1 MAAAERNGTPWSLGS
16 NLPLDGVRV
25 FDLTRVIA
33 GPYCSMMLADL
44 GADVIKIE
52 EPRHGDELRWV
63 GRYKGRAPH
72 DEDYFYASN
81 RSKRSVGLNLKD
93 PQHRA
98 AAYELIARSDILVE
112 NFSPG
117 VMDRLGLG
125 WREVSGVN
133 PKLVYCSISG
143 FGQQGPS
150 RNRLA
155 LDPIIQAVSGIMSVT
170 GEPNGEPMQVGAPIA
185 DVISGLF
192 GAYTVVAALYAARE
206 TGRGRYIDISMQ
218 DAMLSVLGPRM
229 GEALQAELDPARHG
243 NGNPMR
249 VPANSYRASDGKYVA
264 IIVQNDNHWP
274 AFCRAIDRLDLLGE
288 TEYATMPGRV
298 KHRAVLDQLV
308 SDVFAQRD
316 SSAWAQ
322 ILAAN
327 RVPFAVVNS
336 YIDALADEQ
345 VKHRG
350 LVREV
355 VHPVS
360 GKIRVVGPPWVMPDT
375 HLEPGAPP
383 RLGEHTGEVLK
394 DWLGWDEQRIA
405 RFKNGHERSAVRAD
419 ASN

>member
-1 MAAAERNGTPWSLGS
+1 MVERSGVTRSLGS
-16 NLPLDGVRV
+16 NLPLEGVRV

-52 EPRHGDELRWV
+52 EPGHGDELRWV
-63 GRYKGRAPH
+63 GRYKGRASH

-93 PQHRA
+93 PRHRA
-98 AAYELIARSDILVE
+98 VALDLIARSDILVE

-125 WREVSGVN
+125 WKDLSAVN
-133 PKLVYCSISG
+133 QKLIYCSISG
-143 FGQQGPS
+143 FGQQGPY

-170 GEPNGEPMQVGAPIA
+170 GEPGGVPMQVGAPIA
-185 DVISGLF
+185 DVISGMF
-192 GAYTVVAALYAARE
+192 GAYTVVAALYAARDSGC
-206 TGRGRYIDISMQ
+206 GRHIDISMQ

-229 GEALQAELDPARHG
+229 GESLQAGLDPARQG

-249 VPANSYRASDGKYVA
+249 VPANTYKAADGKYIA

-274 AFCRAIDRLDLLGE
+274 AFCKAIDRPDLLKE
-288 TEYATMPGRV
+288 PEYATMAGRV
-298 KHRAVLDQLV
+298 RHRAALDDLV
-308 SDVFAQRD
+308 SAVFAQRN
-316 SSAWAQ
+316 SESWGQ

-336 YIDALADEQ
+336 YLDALADEQ
-345 VKHRG
+345 VAFRG
-350 LVREV
+350 LVRELE
-355 VHPVS
+355 HPVS
-360 GKIRVVGPPWVMPDT
+360 GKIRVVGPPWIMQDT
-375 HLEPGAPP
+375 RIDPAAPP
-383 RLGEHTGEVLK
+383 LLGQHTEEVLK
-394 DWLGWDEQRIA
+394 EWLGWDEGRIA
-405 RFKNGHERSAVRAD
+405 RLKAGRARR
-419 ASN
+419 AAGTEA

>member
-1 MAAAERNGTPWSLGS
+1 MAEAERKGAARSLGS
-16 NLPLDGVRV
+16 NLPLEGVRV

-63 GRYKGRAPH
+63 GRYKGRAAH

-93 PQHRA
+93 PEHLGA
-98 AAYELIARSDILVE
+98 ALELIVRSDILVE

-117 VMDRLGLG
+117 VMERLGLG
-125 WREVSGVN
+125 WKKVSEVN

-143 FGQQGPS
+143 FGQQGPARS
-150 RNRLA
+150 RLA
-155 LDPIIQAVSGIMSVT
+155 LDPIIQAVSGIMSAT
-170 GEPNGEPMQVGAPIA
+170 GEPDGAPMQVGAPIA
-185 DVISGLF
+185 DVISGMF
-192 GAYTVVAALYAARE
+192 GAYTVIAALYAARE

-218 DAMLSVLGPRM
+218 DAMLAVLGPRM
-229 GEALQAELDPARHG
+229 GEALQAGRNPARHG

-249 VPANSYRASDGKYVA
+249 VPANSYKASDGKYVA

-274 AFCRAIDRLDLLGE
+274 AFCKAIDRLDLLE
-288 TEYATMPGRV
+288 APEYAKMSGRV
-298 KHRAVLDQLV
+298 KHRAFLDELV
-308 SDVFAQRD
+308 RKVFARR
-316 SSAWAQ
+316 SSDTWAQ

-345 VKHRG
+345 VRYRG

-355 VHPVS
+355 VHSAS
-360 GKIRVVGPPWVMPDT
+360 GKIRVVGPPWIMPDT
-375 HLEPGAPP
+375 HLEPAAPP
-383 RLGEHTGEVLK
+383 RLGEHTREALK
-394 DWLGWDEQRIA
+394 EWLGWDEERVA
-405 RFKNGHERSAVRAD
+405 RFTNGNEQSAVRAD

>member
-1 MAAAERNGTPWSLGS
+1 MAERKVGTRSLGS
-16 NLPLDGVRV
+16 NLPLEGVRV

-52 EPRHGDELRWV
+52 EPHHGDELRWV

-93 PQHRA
+93 SHHRA
-98 AAYELIARSDILVE
+98 IALELIARSDILVE

-125 WREVSGVN
+125 WEKVSSVN

-143 FGQQGPS
+143 FGQQGPH

-170 GEPNGEPMQVGAPIA
+170 GEPDGAPMQVGAPIA
-185 DVISGLF
+185 DVISGMF
-192 GAYTVVAALYAARE
+192 GAYAVVAALYAARD

-218 DAMLSVLGPRM
+218 DAMLAVLGPRM
-229 GEALQAELDPARHG
+229 GEALQAGLNPARHG

-249 VPANSYRASDGKYVA
+249 VPANCYRASDERYIA

-274 AFCRAIDRLDLLGE
+274 SFCKAIERLDLLE
-288 TEYATMPGRV
+288 KLEYATMSGRA
-298 KHRAVLDQLV
+298 KHRARLDELV
-308 SDVFAQRD
+308 GAIFAQRD
-316 SSAWAQ
+316 SGSWAE

-336 YIDALADEQ
+336 YLDALADEQ
-345 VKHRG
+345 VTHRG

-355 VHPVS
+355 THPAS
-360 GKIRVVGPPWVMPDT
+360 GKIRLVGPPWRISETRLTPT
-375 HLEPGAPP
+375 APP
-383 RLGEHTGEVLK
+383 KLSEHTEEVLR
-394 DWLGWDEQRIA
+394 DWLGWDESRIA
-405 RFKNGHERSAVRAD
+405 NFNNGTGQRVASAN

>member
-1 MAAAERNGTPWSLGS
+1 MGEHSKATRSLGT
-16 NLPLDGVRV
+16 NLPLEGVRV

-52 EPRHGDELRWV
+52 EPRQGDELRWI
-63 GRYKGRAPH
+63 GRYRGRAPH

-81 RSKRSVGLNLKD
+81 RSKRSVALNLKD

-98 AAYELIARSDILVE
+98 VALDLVTRSDILVE

-117 VMDRLGLG
+117 VMDRLSLG
-125 WREVSGVN
+125 WKDLSAVN

-143 FGQQGPS
+143 FGQQGPY

-155 LDPIIQAVSGIMSVT
+155 LDPIIQAVSGIMSIT
-170 GEPNGEPMQVGAPIA
+170 GESDGAPMQVGAPIA
-185 DVISGLF
+185 DVISGMF

-218 DAMLSVLGPRM
+218 DAMLAVLGPRM
-229 GEALQAELDPARHG
+229 GESLQAGLDPARQG

-249 VPANSYRASDGKYVA
+249 VPANSYKASDGKYIA

-274 AFCRAIDRLDLLGE
+274 AFCKAIDRLDLLE
-288 TEYATMPGRV
+288 RPEYATMSGRV
-298 KHRAVLDQLV
+298 KQRSLLDELV
-308 SDVFAQRD
+308 SGVFAQRD
-316 SSAWAQ
+316 SRTWAQ
-322 ILAAN
+322 VLAAN

-336 YIDALADEQ
+336 YLDALADEQ
-345 VKHRG
+345 VTCRG
-350 LVREV
+350 LVRDV

-360 GKIRVVGPPWVMPDT
+360 GKIRVVGPPWVIPET
-375 HLEPGAPP
+375 RLEPTAPP
-383 RLGEHTGEVLK
+383 LLGEHTEEVLK
-394 DWLGWDEQRIA
+394 HWLGWDEKRIA
-405 RFKNGHERSAVRAD
+405 HFRKGHEESVVSAD
-419 ASN
+419 T

>member
-1 MAAAERNGTPWSLGS
+1 MAERKDVARSLGS
-16 NLPLDGVRV
+16 NLPLEGVRV

-33 GPYCSMMLADL
+33 GPYCTMMLSDL

-63 GRYKGRAPH
+63 GRYKGRALH

-93 PQHRA
+93 SKHHA
-98 AAYELIARSDILVE
+98 VALDLIAGSDILVE

-125 WREVSGVN
+125 WKNLSAVN

-143 FGQQGPS
+143 FGQQGPY

-170 GEPNGEPMQVGAPIA
+170 GEPDGPPIQVGAPIA
-185 DVISGLF
+185 DVISGMF
-192 GAYTVVAALYAARE
+192 GAYTVVAALYAARD

-218 DAMLSVLGPRM
+218 DSMLSVLGPRM
-229 GEALQAELDPARHG
+229 GESLQAGLNPARHG

-249 VPANSYRASDGKYVA
+249 VPANSYKASDGKYIA
-264 IIVQNDNHWP
+264 IIVQNDNHWH
-274 AFCRAIDRLDLLGE
+274 AFCKAIDRLDLLE
-288 TEYATMPGRV
+288 KPEYATMSGRV
-298 KHRAVLDQLV
+298 KHRAFLDELV
-308 SDVFAQRD
+308 SSVFAQRE
-316 SSAWAQ
+316 SGTWAQ
-322 ILAAN
+322 TLAAN

-336 YIDALADEQ
+336 YLDALADEQ
-345 VKHRG
+345 VAFRG

-355 VHPVS
+355 EHPVS
-360 GKIRVVGPPWVMPDT
+360 GKIRVVGPPWVMSDT
-375 HLEPGAPP
+375 RLEPTAPP
-383 RLGEHTGEVLK
+383 LLGQHTEEVLK
-394 DWLGWDEQRIA
+394 DWLGWDEVRIA
-405 RFKNGHERSAVRAD
+405 RFKEGEAQSAVGAD
-419 ASN
+419 A

>member
-1 MAAAERNGTPWSLGS
+1 MDERKGAARSLGS
-16 NLPLDGVRV
+16 NLPLEGIRV
-25 FDLTRVIA
+25 FDITRVIA
-33 GPYCSMMLADL
+33 GPYCSMLLADL

-93 PQHRA
+93 SRHRA
-98 AAYELIARSDILVE
+98 IAFDLIACSDILVE

-125 WREVSGVN
+125 WKVLSVVN

-143 FGQQGPS
+143 FGQQGPY

-170 GEPNGEPMQVGAPIA
+170 GEPEGAPMQVGAPIA
-185 DVISGLF
+185 DVISGMF
-192 GAYTVVAALYAARE
+192 GAYTVVAALYAARD

-218 DAMLSVLGPRM
+218 DAMLAVLGPRM
-229 GEALQAELDPARHG
+229 GEALQARLSPARHG

-249 VPANSYRASDGKYVA
+249 VPANSYKASDGKYIA

-274 AFCRAIDRLDLLGE
+274 PFCKAINRLDLLE
-288 TEYATMPGRV
+288 EPDYATMSGRV
-298 KHRAVLDQLV
+298 KHRALLDELV
-308 SDVFAQRD
+308 SGEFLQRD
-316 SSAWAQ
+316 SGTWAQ

-336 YIDALADEQ
+336 YLDALADEQ
-345 VKHRG
+345 VTYRG

-360 GKIRVVGPPWVMPDT
+360 GKIRVVGPPWIIPET
-375 HLEPGAPP
+375 HLEPTAPP
-383 RLGEHTGEVLK
+383 LLGEHTEEVLK
-394 DWLGWDEQRIA
+394 DWLGWDEA
-405 RFKNGHERSAVRAD
+405 RVAHFKKGYEESVVRAD
-419 ASN
+419 V

>member
-1 MAAAERNGTPWSLGS
+1 MAECKGATRSIGS
-16 NLPLDGVRV
+16 NLPLEGVRV

-52 EPRHGDELRWV
+52 EPSHGDELRWV
-63 GRYKGRAPH
+63 GRYQGRAPH

-98 AAYELIARSDILVE
+98 VALDLIARSDILVE

-125 WREVSGVN
+125 WKDLSAVN
-133 PKLVYCSISG
+133 QKLVYCSISG
-143 FGQQGPS
+143 FGQQGPY

-155 LDPIIQAVSGIMSVT
+155 LDPIIQAVSGIMNVT
-170 GEPNGEPMQVGAPIA
+170 GEPGGAPMQVGAPIA
-185 DVISGLF
+185 DVISGMF
-192 GAYTVVAALYAARE
+192 GAYTVVAALYAARD

-229 GEALQAELDPARHG
+229 GESLQAGLDPARQG

-249 VPANSYRASDGKYVA
+249 VPANTYKAADGKYIA

-274 AFCRAIDRLDLLGE
+274 VFCRAIDRLDLIE
-288 TEYATMPGRV
+288 EPEYATMLGRV
-298 KHRAVLDQLV
+298 RHRAALDKLV
-308 SDVFAQRD
+308 SAAFAQRD
-316 SSAWAQ
+316 SATWAQ

-336 YIDALADEQ
+336 YLDALADEQ
-345 VKHRG
+345 VVFRG
-350 LVREV
+350 LVRELE
-355 VHPVS
+355 HPAS
-360 GKIRVVGPPWVMPDT
+360 GKVRVVGPPWIMQDT
-375 HLEPGAPP
+375 RIEPTAPP
-383 RLGEHTGEVLK
+383 LLGQHTEEVLK
-394 DWLGWDEQRIA
+394 EWLGWDEECIA
-405 RFKNGHERSAVRAD
+405 RLKTGWEQSAVD
-419 ASN
+419 AAA

>member
-1 MAAAERNGTPWSLGS
+1 MAERKKAARSLGS
-16 NLPLDGVRV
+16 NLPLEGVRV

-44 GADVIKIE
+44 GADVIKVE
-52 EPRHGDELRWV
+52 EPCHGDELRWV

-98 AAYELIARSDILVE
+98 VALDLVARSDILVE

-125 WREVSGVN
+125 WKELSAVN

-143 FGQQGPS
+143 FGQQGPH
-150 RNRLA
+150 RTRLA

-170 GEPNGEPMQVGAPIA
+170 GEPDGAPMQVGAPIA
-185 DVISGLF
+185 DVISGMF

-218 DAMLSVLGPRM
+218 DALLAVLGPRM
-229 GEALQAELDPARHG
+229 GEALQAGINPARHG

-249 VPANSYRASDGKYVA
+249 VPANSYKASDGKHVA

-274 AFCRAIDRLDLLGE
+274 AFCRAIDRLDLLE
-288 TEYATMPGRV
+288 EPEYATMSGRV
-298 KHRAVLDQLV
+298 ENRAFLDELV
-308 SDVFAQRD
+308 SKVFAQRD
-316 SSAWAQ
+316 SDTWAL

-336 YIDALADEQ
+336 YIDALADAQ
-345 VKHRG
+345 VRHRG

-360 GKIRVVGPPWVMPDT
+360 GKIRVVGPPWIMPDT
-375 HLEPGAPP
+375 HLEPTAPP
-383 RLGEHTGEVLK
+383 RLGEHTKEALK
-394 DWLGWDEQRIA
+394 EWLGWDEERVA
-405 RFKNGHERSAVRAD
+405 RFTNGNEQSDVRAD
-419 ASN
+419 VSN